1 MPNRYPSKYSMRSP
15 ATWCGQAMA
24 SLNGSRIFS
33 AAGSE
38 TMAKHPP
45 LTCGCAASRRGRR
58 RQAEL
63 AEGMAVAVAA
73 VVVLALFVGW
83 LVVWLVVLL

>member
-1 MPNRYPSKYSMRSP
+1 
-15 ATWCGQAMA
+15 
-24 SLNGSRIFS
+24 
-33 AAGSE
+33 
-38 TMAKHPP
+38 MAKHPP

-73 VVVLALFVGW
+73 VVVLVLFAGW